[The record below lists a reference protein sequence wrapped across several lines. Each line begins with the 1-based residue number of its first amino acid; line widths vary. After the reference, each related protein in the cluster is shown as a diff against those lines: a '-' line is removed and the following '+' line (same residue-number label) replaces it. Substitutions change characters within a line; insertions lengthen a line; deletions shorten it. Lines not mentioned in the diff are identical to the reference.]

1 MYNKLS
7 HFSCFDVIS
16 EFCSLV
22 SLPMLTASHEAGAQ
36 PPPPLGN
43 WITASPS
50 PSWLLLSLFNTFSL
64 LSCSLTPQQGAP
76 QRITSNYT
84 LKLGLQLFLH
94 SCIAFTTGS
103 SFSLVFSFTQ
113 NVQEAETHCILQ
125 FL

>member
-7 HFSCFDVIS
+7 HFSCSGVIS
-16 EFCSLV
+16 EFCSSV
-22 SLPMLTASHEAGAQ
+22 NLPMVTASHEAGAQ

-50 PSWLLLSLFNTFSL
+50 PPLLLLSLFNTFSL
-64 LSCSLTPQQGAP
+64 LSCSLTPQQRAP
-76 QRITSNYT
+76 QRITSNCT
-84 LKLGLQLFLH
+84 LKLQLFLH
-94 SCIAFTTGS
+94 SCIALTTGS

-125 FL
+125 LP